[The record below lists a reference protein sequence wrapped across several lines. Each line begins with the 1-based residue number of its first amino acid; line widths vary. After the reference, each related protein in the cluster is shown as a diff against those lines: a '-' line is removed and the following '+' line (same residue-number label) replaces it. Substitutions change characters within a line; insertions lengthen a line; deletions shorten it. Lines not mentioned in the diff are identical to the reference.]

1 VSRRAFS
8 LIELVVV
15 VVILGVIGAI
25 AIPRMSGMVSR
36 SKVQGAAG
44 AVQAVRSVIEEYRAT
59 RGSPPATL
67 GTTNFYG
74 KSAPRNPYAPAGPT
88 DIEVVA
94 AGAAVTEPA
103 VKTTTVSRA
112 FWYNSDNG
120 EFRARVSEQGS
131 VSATVDLYNA
141 VNGTSI
147 TGTADTKDVNIV
159 GVGKGSFDLGG

>member
-25 AIPRMSGMVSR
+25 AIPRMSGMVTR

-44 AVQAVRSVIEEYRAT
+44 AVQAVRSVVEEYRAIH
-59 RGSPPATL
+59 GSPPATL
-67 GTTNFYG
+67 GATNFYG
-74 KSAPRNPYAPAGPT
+74 KSAPKNPYASTSPRT
-88 DIEVVA
+88 IQVIA
-94 AGAAVTEPA
+94 AGAGVTEPSI
-103 VKTTTVSRA
+103 KTVSGKAA
-112 FWYNSDNG
+112 FWYNPDNG
-120 EFRARVSEQGS
+120 EFRARVSDQGS
-131 VSATVDLYNA
+131 ISLTVDLYNA